1 MIDIIRFKNY
11 RIFRTEQE
19 LQLRPIT
26 IVFGKNNSG
35 KSAVLKLPILIE
47 NILAN
52 DSEEVVAESSVD
64 TPTLFTELRDLVYGK
79 ATKALEIGVAD
90 TKKHQSFDLS
100 FFIDSTMRPNSR
112 IEKISFSDNGES
124 HSLQWDHDNR
134 YHTDGEKQSTN
145 ILFNGI
151 IPQSSV
157 LTNFY
162 TTTINKLRYSTD
174 YIGAIRIIPQ
184 IDMRLQ
190 NPQIKRSGV
199 DGSYSYQMLMA
210 DALGD
215 NLFVDKV
222 SKWYESNFAGWC
234 LTIDKSRLPVVHI
247 EMRKNG
253 LHTNI
258 IETGMGIVQSLPI
271 VIRACTPCQSPTLI
285 ILEEPET
292 HLHSA
297 AHASLG
303 ELVAMST
310 KDDPNKR
317 YLIETHSKNFILRLR
332 RLIANKQLDINDVAL
347 YYVDFDEQNNSSSL
361 REIHINTDGSVDFWP
376 KQMFDESL
384 QETIAIRTIQLK
396 QEDDSRD

>member
-1 MIDIIRFKNY
+1 MLDIIRFKNY

-19 LQLRPIT
+19 LQLCPIT

-52 DSEEVVAESSVD
+52 ESEEVVAESSVD
-64 TPTLFTELRDLVYGK
+64 NPILFTELRDLVYGK

-90 TKKHQSFDLS
+90 TDNHSIDLS
-100 FFIDSTMRPNSR
+100 FFIDSTKRPNSR
-112 IEKISFSDNGES
+112 IEKIAFSDNGEN

-134 YHTDGEKQSTN
+134 YYIDGEQCS
-145 ILFNGI
+145 IDVLFNGI

-157 LTNFY
+157 HTNFY
-162 TTTINKLRYSTD
+162 TATINKLRYSTD
-174 YIGAIRIIPQ
+174 YIGAIRAIPQ

-190 NPQIKRSGV
+190 SPQVKKSGV
-199 DGSYSYQMLMA
+199 DGSYSYQMLIA

-215 NLFVDKV
+215 NRFVDKV
-222 SKWYESNFAGWC
+222 SKWYESNFAGWS
-234 LTIDKSRLPVVHI
+234 LTVDKSRLPVVHI

-258 IETGMGIVQSLPI
+258 LETGMGIVQSLPI
-271 VIRACTPCQSPTLI
+271 VIRAYSPCQSPTLI

-303 ELVAMST
+303 ELVAMSA
-310 KDDPNKR
+310 KADSNKR

-332 RLIANKQLDINDVAL
+332 RLIAKKELDINDVAL
-347 YYVDFDEQNNSSSL
+347 YYVDFDGQNNSSSL

-396 QEDDSRD
+396 QADDSRD